1 MNNGNFNPDW
11 VSAPG
16 DTIAEIL
23 SERKLSVADF
33 AKRMEQSLSQTEDLL
48 QGKAT
53 ITIGVARRLGQVLG
67 ASVKF
72 WMSRDFQYR
81 EDVGRIRKEHAKWLS
96 DIPIG
101 DMIKFGWL
109 HPTPNAQG
117 EGDACL
123 RFFGVRSLQAWHAKY
138 ANVELMAAFRTSQSF
153 ESRPAA
159 VAAWLRQGERE
170 AEHLACAPWG
180 RERFEGSMT
189 QIRRLTRGKDP
200 AKFIPALRGI
210 CAESGVAV
218 AIVRSPNG
226 CRASGAA
233 RFVSAD
239 KALLQF
245 SFRHLSDDQFWFTF
259 FHEAGHV
266 ILHADKG
273 LFVDGIGES
282 ETQEESEANAFAANI
297 LVPANLHPR
306 LETLP
311 IDARSIVQFAQSAG
325 TSPGVVV
332 GQLQHV
338 GRIPHSKFNKL
349 KRRFTWSD

>member
-1 MNNGNFNPDW
+1 MNNDNFNPDW

-33 AKRMEQSLSQTEDLL
+33 AKRMGQSLSQTEDLL

-96 DIPIG
+96 DLPVG

-109 HPTPNAQG
+109 HPTPNALD

-123 RFFGVRSLQAWHAKY
+123 GFFGVRSLQAWHVKY
-138 ANVELMAAFRTSQSF
+138 ANVERIAAFRASQSF

-170 AEHLACAPWG
+170 AEHIECAPWN
-180 RERFEGSMT
+180 RERFEESMT
-189 QIRRLTRGKDP
+189 QMRRLTREKDP
-200 AKFIPALRGI
+200 GKFIPALRSI

-218 AIVRSPNG
+218 AIMRSPNG

-273 LFVDGIGES
+273 LFVDGIDEGE
-282 ETQEESEANAFAANI
+282 TPDESEANTFAANI
-297 LVPANLHPR
+297 LVPADLQPR
-306 LETLP
+306 LTTLP
-311 IDARSIVQFAQSAG
+311 IDARSIVQFAQSVG

-332 GQLQHV
+332 GQLQHA
-338 GRIPHSKFNKL
+338 GRIPHSQFNML
-349 KRRFTWSD
+349 KKRFTWSD